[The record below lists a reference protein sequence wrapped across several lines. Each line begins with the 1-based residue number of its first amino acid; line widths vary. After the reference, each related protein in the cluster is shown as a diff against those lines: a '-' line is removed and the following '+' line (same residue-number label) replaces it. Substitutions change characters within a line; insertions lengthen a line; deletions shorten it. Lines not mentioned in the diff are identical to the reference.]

1 MKDIKA
7 YRPENTSL
15 TQGQVLSSA
24 YRFEKAEIVL
34 KEMADLIS
42 LDLVSKDLVASGI
55 SLYVGYDI
63 DNIKFGA
70 FSGDIKF
77 DHYGR
82 SVPKSVNKAKRLAT
96 PTSSASILIK
106 EFDFL
111 FKEIVNPKLTIR
123 RINIAVTDLISVV
136 EAQRDK
142 QLDLF
147 ETDQA
152 QEALDKERALQKVT
166 IEIKEKFGK
175 NAILRALDYTEGATT
190 RARNKQIGG
199 HNA

>member
-1 MKDIKA
+1 M
-7 YRPENTSL
+7 
-15 TQGQVLSSA
+15 
-24 YRFEKAEIVL
+24 
-34 KEMADLIS
+34 
-42 LDLVSKDLVASGI
+42 
-55 SLYVGYDI
+55 
-63 DNIKFGA
+63 
-70 FSGDIKF
+70 
-77 DHYGR
+77 
-82 SVPKSVNKAKRLAT
+82 
-96 PTSSASILIK
+96 IK

-152 QEALDKERALQKVT
+152 QEALEKERALQKVT